1 MPDEPTTGLTDSPPA
16 GLPERLPDSGDGLA
30 PPEPEALPHPA
41 LWSTPPP
48 GQAPVAY
55 DGQAEDD
62 ADVPARTRSHTIA
75 TWASVGGMLLGAV
88 LLALAFVLQ
97 SWPLAV
103 AGLVVGAAG
112 AVGAL
117 KVKILTAVSVGQSP
131 HGPG

>member
-1 MPDEPTTGLTDSPPA
+1 MRPDEPSTGVTDSLPDS
-16 GLPERLPDSGDGLA
+16 LPESGDGL
-30 PPEPEALPHPA
+30 PPPPPEALPHPA

-48 GQAPVAY
+48 GSAPVAY
-55 DGQAEDD
+55 DGQAEED
-62 ADVPARTRSHTIA
+62 ADIPPRTRGHMIA
-75 TWASVGGMLLGAV
+75 TWASVAGMLLGAV

-103 AGLVVGAAG
+103 LGIVVGAAG

-131 HGPG
+131 SGPG